1 MSYEVY
7 KVLHMAGILMLIMA
21 LGALTFHAANGG
33 TRESNSVRKLVVIS
47 HGIAMA
53 LIFVAGF
60 GLMMRSGIPH
70 TGPWPGWLMGKML
83 IWLVLG
89 VMVAVAQ
96 RKPSLARALW
106 FLIPALGALSAYLA
120 VFKP

>member
-33 TRESNSVRKLVVIS
+33 TRESNTLRKWVVIS

-60 GLMMRSGIPH
+60 GLMMRTGIPH
-70 TGPWPGWLMGKML
+70 TGPWPGWLIGKMA
-83 IWLVLG
+83 IWLVMG
-89 VMVAVAQ
+89 VLVAVVQ
-96 RKPSLARALW
+96 RKPAFARLLW
-106 FLIPALGALSAYLA
+106 FGIPALGALSAYLA